1 MSHGDHID
9 ELVSCEALLAEAL
22 ETLAKFPIVGVGGD
36 AVFSWW
42 SERCFPTIKMISDHL
57 HPDSVTPST

>member
-22 ETLAKFPIVGVGGD
+22 ETLAKFPMWTTPDNID
-36 AVFSWW
+36 SWRR
-42 SERCFPTIKMISDHL
+42 ERALPTIAMIEAFL
-57 HPDSVTPST
+57 NPDSVTPSP